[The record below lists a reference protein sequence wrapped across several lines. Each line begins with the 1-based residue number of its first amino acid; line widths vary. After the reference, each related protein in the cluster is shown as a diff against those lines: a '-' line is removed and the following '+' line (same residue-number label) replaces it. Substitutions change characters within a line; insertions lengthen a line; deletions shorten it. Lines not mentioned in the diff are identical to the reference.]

1 MAKLKVTDVVLE
13 LVQPIAADN
22 GCEVV
27 DVEFKKEGADYF
39 LRVFIDLIDAGE
51 GRTVS
56 LNECEAVSRA
66 LSTALD
72 KADPIEQAYML
83 EVSSPGLDRPLKKD
97 ADFEK
102 FSGRLVDVGL
112 YRPQNG
118 SKTITGTLQGL
129 EDGEIVLS
137 LDDGS
142 QRRIARTE
150 AASVKLAVVF

>member
-1 MAKLKVTDVVLE
+1 MAKAKVTDVVLAMA
-13 LVQPIAADN
+13 QPIAADN

-27 DVEFKKEGADYF
+27 DVEFKKEGSDYF
-39 LRVFIDLIDAGE
+39 LRVFIDLIDADAGKH
-51 GRTVS
+51 VS
-56 LNECEAVSRA
+56 LTECEAVSRA

-112 YRPQNG
+112 YKPLNG
-118 SKTITGTLQGL
+118 SKTVTGTLVGL
-129 EDGEIVLS
+129 VDGMVVLT
-137 LDDGS
+137 LDNGEPW
-142 QRRIARTE
+142 RIARTDT
-150 AASVKLAVVF
+150 ASVKLAVVF

>member
-1 MAKLKVTDVVLE
+1 M
-13 LVQPIAADN
+13 
-22 GCEVV
+22 
-27 DVEFKKEGADYF
+27 
-39 LRVFIDLIDAGE
+39 IDADAGNH
-51 GRTVS
+51 VS
-56 LNECEAVSRA
+56 LTECEAVSRA

-112 YRPQNG
+112 YKPLNG
-118 SKTITGTLQGL
+118 SKTVTGTLVGL
-129 EDGEIVLS
+129 VDGMVVLT
-137 LDDGS
+137 LDNGEPW
-142 QRRIARTE
+142 RIARAD

>member
-1 MAKLKVTDVVLE
+1 MAKMKVTDAVLAMA
-13 LVQPIAADN
+13 QPIAADN

-39 LRVFIDLIDAGE
+39 LRVFIDLMDADD

-102 FSGRLVDVGL
+102 FSGRLIDVGL

-118 SKTITGTLQGL
+118 SKTVTGTLQGL
-129 EDGEIVLS
+129 DGDEIVLT
-137 LDDGS
+137 LADGTPW
-142 QRRIARTE
+142 RIARAD
-150 AASVKLAVVF
+150 AASVKLAVIF

>member
-72 KADPIEQAYML
+72 KTDPIEQAYML

>member
-1 MAKLKVTDVVLE
+1 MAKLKVTDVVLD
-13 LVQPIAADN
+13 LAQPIAADN

-56 LNECEAVSRA
+56 LNECEVVSRA

-118 SKTITGTLQGL
+118 SKTVTGTLQGL

-142 QRRIARTE
+142 QRRIARTD